1 VSFLTRL
8 YVVVPYLPAALIWLA
23 LPRCTD
29 CKMVIFIRDLEDSS
43 VSFWIPKMQR
53 QQAGF
58 LRPQVPVSR
67 IIQE

>member
-1 VSFLTRL
+1 M
-8 YVVVPYLPAALIWLA
+8 
-23 LPRCTD
+23 D
-29 CKMVIFIRDLEDSS
+29 CKMIVFIRDLEDSS
-43 VSFWIPKMQR
+43 VSFRVLKMQR